1 MRFLGQIALPLICL
15 ALCGPFGQAQQ
26 LPAPSGHAGPRLVL
40 LRNGETLTG
49 QVAQEG
55 DRYVVTLAAGQIR
68 LKQSDVQCLCDDLAE
83 AHAVLDAQVRPQDAA
98 AQIRLAQWCLK
109 QALHAE
115 AAVHLDRAPDD
126 PRAAMLRRQLD
137 LLSERPA
144 VAKHV
149 TADEPPTD
157 KPVEAVL
164 GGLNAGVME
173 NFVTSVQPLLLNQC
187 ASGACHGAR
196 SDQSWKLVRVSN
208 GRARSRRLTLRNL
221 DACLQVIDRQSPHA
235 SLLLA
240 RAAAAHGEAAQPL
253 RESQYQLLVEWVRLA
268 AQSETARPN
277 SVADRGP
284 ASASELP
291 HPLPPPP
298 GAAPRT
304 SAALTALRQR
314 PPSPSP
320 ASDNQADPL
329 DPAAFNRRFVK
340 PAAPDAE
347 DEAVEATDGAA
358 DEAFEP

>member
-1 MRFLGQIALPLICL
+1 MRFLGQFALPLVCL

-26 LPAPSGHAGPRLVL
+26 LPAPSGPAGPRLVL
-40 LRNGETLTG
+40 LRNGETLMG
-49 QVAQEG
+49 EVAQEG

-115 AAVHLDRAPDD
+115 AAAHLDRAPDD

-144 VAKHV
+144 IARRVA
-149 TADEPPTD
+149 TDEPPAD

-196 SDQSWKLVRVSN
+196 SEQSWKLVRVSN

-221 DACLQVIDRQSPHA
+221 DACLQMIDRQSPHA

-253 RESQYQLLVEWVRLA
+253 RESQYQLLVEWVRRA
-268 AQSETARPN
+268 AQSEKVQPK
-277 SVADRGP
+277 SVADRGAAP
-284 ASASELP
+284 ASELP
-291 HPLPPPP
+291 LPLPPPP
-298 GAAPRT
+298 GAPPRT

-314 PPSPSP
+314 PP
-320 ASDNQADPL
+320 AAATTSDNQADPL

-340 PAAPDAE
+340 PAVPDAE
-347 DEAVEATDGAA
+347 TPASETDDADSDEASDL
-358 DEAFEP
+358 